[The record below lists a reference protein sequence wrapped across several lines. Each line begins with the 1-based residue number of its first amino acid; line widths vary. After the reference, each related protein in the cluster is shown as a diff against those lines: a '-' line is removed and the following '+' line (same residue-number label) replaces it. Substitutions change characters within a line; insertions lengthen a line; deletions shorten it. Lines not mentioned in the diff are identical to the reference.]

1 MSNIRLS
8 VLLLSAAALVF
19 VQFGCK
25 SSPAPTPRPE
35 SSSIR
40 HEANTLDDYAGAVQ
54 TARTPTE
61 EADAIRNLRQYEVN
75 NGLTYQM
82 QAVRVAD
89 NVPVKEPSASGQP
102 VTVTVTIYRGR
113 DVVKTFSFVPKDN
126 RNLLLFGA

>member
-1 MSNIRLS
+1 MI
-8 VLLLSAAALVF
+8 AY
-19 VQFGCK
+19 GCK
-25 SSPAPTPRPE
+25 SSPGPTPRAE

-40 HEANTLDDYAGAVQ
+40 SEANTVDDYASTIQ

-61 EADAIRNLRQYEVN
+61 EADAIRNLRQYEVK
-75 NGLTYQM
+75 NGLTYQI

-113 DVVKTFSFVPKDN
+113 DTVKTFSFVPKDN
-126 RNLLLFGA
+126 RNLVLFGA